1 MTDVSGRWALVTG
14 ASRGIGFLAAE
25 CLARHGCNLILHS
38 RREEHLDKIVKAA
51 TTCGVQVRTVAA
63 ELSNITDMEDML
75 RRIDGMGV
83 PVDIVLNNAGM
94 QIAYRQ
100 EPLLTPASDY
110 EQSFWVNT
118 IAPMMITYLFSRPWS
133 VGALAASSTPPG
145 ASGTTRTRPGIPPAM
160 RLSTR

>member
-38 RREEHLDKIVKAA
+38 RREEHLDKIVKA
-51 TTCGVQVRTVAA
+51 TTACGVQVRTVAA

-75 RRIDGMGV
+75 HRIDGMGV

-118 IAPMMITYLFSRPWS
+118 IAPM
-133 VGALAASSTPPG
+133 AASSTPPA
-145 ASGTTRTRPGIPPAM
+145 ASGTTRTRPGIPPAR

>member
-25 CLARHGCNLILHS
+25 CLARNGCNLILHS

-75 RRIDGMGV
+75 R
-83 PVDIVLNNAGM
+83 LLFHH
-94 QIAYRQ
+94 
-100 EPLLTPASDY
+100 PLLSCLYHFYPCS
-110 EQSFWVNT
+110 
-118 IAPMMITYLFSRPWS
+118 
-133 VGALAASSTPPG
+133 PG
-145 ASGTTRTRPGIPPAM
+145 LD
-160 RLSTR
+160 RL